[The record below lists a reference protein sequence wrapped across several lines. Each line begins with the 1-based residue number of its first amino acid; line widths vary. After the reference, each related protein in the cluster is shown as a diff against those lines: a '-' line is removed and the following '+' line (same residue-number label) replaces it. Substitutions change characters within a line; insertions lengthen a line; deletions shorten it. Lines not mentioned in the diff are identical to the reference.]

1 MDQVSLIIAYEQGE
15 LSEEKTLDLF
25 SELIKSGLCWRLQ
38 GCYGR
43 TAKSLIENDII
54 DHQGKILVIV

>member
-1 MDQVSLIIAYEQGE
+1 MDQLSLIIAYEQGE
-15 LSEEKTLDLF
+15 LSEEQTLDLF

-38 GCYGR
+38 GYYGR

-54 DHQGKILVIV
+54 DHQGKILVSV